1 MTTATLCQPSIH
13 PKIQYH
19 TFGVSS
25 TGQCRQCKLHTF
37 RVLHHF
43 FCGKSIFLQSL
54 AFWIYVVMVIIVMVV
69 MVMLVLVMTAIVQ
82 LDLKDFV
89 GA

>member
-1 MTTATLCQPSIH
+1 MTMLVLQGGSAGSANFTL
-13 PKIQYH
+13 
-19 TFGVSS
+19 FAFS
-25 TGQCRQCKLHTF
+25 TN
-37 RVLHHF
+37 F
-43 FCGKSIFLQSL
+43 FCGKSIFWRSL

-69 MVMLVLVMTAIVQ
+69 MVMMVLVMTAIVQ

>member
-1 MTTATLCQPSIH
+1 MTMLVLQGGSAGSANFTLFAFSAI
-13 PKIQYH
+13 
-19 TFGVSS
+19 
-25 TGQCRQCKLHTF
+25 
-37 RVLHHF
+37 F
-43 FCGKSIFLQSL
+43 FAENPFFLRSL